1 MARVVSTLAA
11 GAAAALAYGALI
23 ERNAFTLRRFEVP
36 VLAPGTA
43 PIRLLHVS
51 DLHITPPQRR
61 KHAWIQ
67 GLATLR
73 PDVVIN
79 TGDTLSAEDG
89 IPAVM
94 RALDPLFEFPG
105 AFVPGNNDYYVPTPK
120 NPLKYFRPADPQ
132 PTGPMLP
139 WPEMARSMASG
150 GWLDLTHRRE
160 RLTVRSLPVAL
171 AGTDDP
177 HLRRARYE
185 LIAGPADAQAVV
197 RIGVIHSPEP
207 RAAAVVRRR
216 RLRPRAG
223 RSYARR
229 ADPGAVR
236 RTGDRHELRDRR
248 VAGTLAAQVGR
259 ADVLPRLRR
268 AGDQPVHA
276 DPVRLPPGSVA
287 AHADGTR
294 SIALTRAGMLGRL
307 HFRGVAQLGSAL
319 RSGRR
324 GRGFESRHPDA
335 GREQRELA
343 HSAEAKDGVEARSA
357 EYPDAGRSP

>member
-1 MARVVSTLAA
+1 MARVVRTLAA
-11 GAAAALAYGALI
+11 GAAATLAYGTLI
-23 ERNAFTLRRFEVP
+23 ERNAFTLRRFEIP
-36 VLAPGTA
+36 VLAPGTP

-67 GLATLR
+67 GLSTLR

-79 TGDTLSAEDG
+79 TGDTLSAPDG

-120 NPLKYFRPADPQ
+120 NPIKYFQPAAPH

-139 WPEMARSMASG
+139 WPEMARAMSSSG
-150 GWLDLTHRRE
+150 WVDLTHRRSTLE
-160 RLTVRSLPVAL
+160 VRSLPVAL

-207 RAAAVVRRR
+207 ALLQSFADDGYDLVLAGHTHGGQVRVPFGPAIVTNCGIDVWRARWLHRWDDRMWFHVCAGLGTNPFMPIRFACRPEASLLTLVPRR
-216 RLRPRAG
+216 
-223 RSYARR
+223 
-229 ADPGAVR
+229 
-236 RTGDRHELRDRR
+236 
-248 VAGTLAAQVGR
+248 
-259 ADVLPRLRR
+259 
-268 AGDQPVHA
+268 
-276 DPVRLPPGSVA
+276 
-287 AHADGTR
+287 
-294 SIALTRAGMLGRL
+294 
-307 HFRGVAQLGSAL
+307 
-319 RSGRR
+319 
-324 GRGFESRHPDA
+324 
-335 GREQRELA
+335 
-343 HSAEAKDGVEARSA
+343 
-357 EYPDAGRSP
+357 